1 MNACLKAGRTL
12 RRAARLN
19 QPVLAAL
26 SLAVL
31 GSGTAL
37 AQTNVQLYG
46 IVDAGVLTQSRS
58 PGNGG
63 SVTQLATSG
72 KTASFWG
79 IKGSESLGDGN
90 SAFFNLEGQI
100 DVDTGS
106 LHGTGDVPDRGTPM
120 FRRKTN
126 LGISGDWG
134 SFTIGRQLGPAL
146 LAHIGTE
153 PRGFREQ
160 FSNLY
165 AWAYT
170 QYAATASGP
179 GLPNRSSNNDVGIFF
194 SNALQYR
201 HTLGPVSFGVLYSLG
216 EVAGS
221 TSKNSVWALG
231 AAYNGPVTV
240 SGSYQ
245 EMKDAGSGVAVVKH
259 SGLGIAV
266 PFADGAFKANY
277 ASAKNYNGATGAEV
291 SKVDAWGIGV
301 DYKWHPANTFN
312 VAYYDNK
319 DKLNRQDAT
328 RNWVFSNDYSLSKR
342 TTLYAQLALVD
353 ARSQAS
359 IKTSIVAAG
368 IPAQGAK
375 TTLLNIGL
383 NHAF

>member
-1 MNACLKAGRTL
+1 MNTCFTALATL
-12 RRAARLN
+12 RRTARID
-19 QPVLAAL
+19 QPALAVL
-26 SLAVL
+26 SLAIL
-31 GSGTAL
+31 AAAPAL

-58 PGNGG
+58 LGNNG
-63 SVTQLATSG
+63 SLTQLATSG

-79 IKGSESLGDGN
+79 IKGSEDLGDGN

-100 DVDTGS
+100 DMDTGS
-106 LHGTGDVPDRGTPM
+106 LHGTGDVPDRGTPL
-120 FRRKTN
+120 FRRQTN
-126 LGISGDWG
+126 LGVSGTWG
-134 SFTIGRQLGPAL
+134 SVTIGRQLGPAL
-146 LAHIGTE
+146 LAHLGTE

-165 AWAYT
+165 AWAYN
-170 QYAATASGP
+170 QFAATSGGP
-179 GLPNRSSNNDVGIFF
+179 GASNRSSNNDVGIFF

-201 HTLGPVSFGVLYSLG
+201 HTLGPVSVGVLYSMG

-231 AAYNGPVTV
+231 AAYNGPVTL

-245 EMKDAGSGVAVVKH
+245 EMKDALSGVTVVKNA
-259 SGLGIAV
+259 GLGIAV
-266 PFADGAFKANY
+266 PFADGAVKANY
-277 ASAKNYNGATGAEV
+277 MSGKNYNGATGAEA
-291 SKVDAWGIGV
+291 SKVDAWGLGV

-319 DKLNRQDAT
+319 DKLNREDAT
-328 RNWVFSNDYSLSKR
+328 RNWVFSNDYAFSKR

-353 ARSQAS
+353 AKSQAS

-375 TTLLNIGL
+375 TTLFNVGL